1 MPCKS
6 LWRSNWWS
14 CILWNSENAYNWE
27 ITWQMVKSYI
37 TRVTILYIY
46 RICRIIYVKVC
57 LAPENEKKSTRFSL
71 TMRLSKI
78 LRSSWKID
86 LVADDLEKG
95 HYVWTYSVM
104 SGLLLRTKLGDF
116 RTDAKFRRVSNSS
129 YFSMGRLPGK
139 LPKILIDRGATGLF
153 YET

>member
-1 MPCKS
+1 
-6 LWRSNWWS
+6 
-14 CILWNSENAYNWE
+14 
-27 ITWQMVKSYI
+27 
-37 TRVTILYIY
+37 
-46 RICRIIYVKVC
+46 
-57 LAPENEKKSTRFSL
+57 
-71 TMRLSKI
+71 
-78 LRSSWKID
+78 
-86 LVADDLEKG
+86 
-95 HYVWTYSVM
+95 M